1 MPTRRQQTRAKPK
14 PLPRGRNR
22 LAPEDVL
29 ARQRERLIAAMRH
42 AIAHEGFQAASVSSV
57 ASQAHVAR
65 PVFYRAFPGGK
76 EECFLT
82 VYDQAID
89 DLVAIAARAY
99 QQAPRGLSAI
109 EAALRALTLAMAKDP
124 DLARLCLIDIAALG
138 ARGLEH
144 RDALLTRAAD
154 VLTDALADPSS
165 EQRVSPRKV
174 RALIGGCY
182 QLLYMTVAEER
193 AAELPA
199 LVPDMLYMLLAYRLG
214 PQAAS
219 QSEAVTSS

>member
-1 MPTRRQQTRAKPK
+1 MPTRRQQTTPKPK

-22 LAPEDVL
+22 LEPEDVL
-29 ARQRERLIAAMRH
+29 ARQRERLLVAMRH

-57 ASQAHVAR
+57 ASRAHVAR

-89 DLVAIAARAY
+89 DLMTITAKAY
-99 QQAPRGLSAI
+99 HQAPSGLPAI
-109 EAALRALTLAMAKDP
+109 EAALRALAVTMAKDP

-154 VLTDALADPSS
+154 VLTSALVDPHSK
-165 EQRVSPRKV
+165 QAVSPRKV

-193 AAELPA
+193 ATELPA

-214 PQAAS
+214 PQVAS
-219 QSEAVTSS
+219 QPETATSA

>member
-1 MPTRRQQTRAKPK
+1 MQTRRQQTTPKPK

-29 ARQRERLIAAMRH
+29 ARQRERLLAAMRS

-82 VYDQAID
+82 VYDQTIE
-89 DLVAIAARAY
+89 DLVAITATAY
-99 QQAPRGLSAI
+99 EQAPGGLPAI
-109 EAALRALTLAMAKDP
+109 EAALRALTMAMAKDP

-144 RDALLTRAAD
+144 RDALFTRAAD
-154 VLTDALADPSS
+154 VLTSTLADPHSD
-165 EQRVSPRKV
+165 QAVSPRKV
-174 RALIGGCY
+174 RALVGGCY

-193 AAELPA
+193 TAELPT

-214 PQAAS
+214 PQSTSQSQAAAS
-219 QSEAVTSS
+219 V

>member
-1 MPTRRQQTRAKPK
+1 MPTRRQQTRPKPK

-29 ARQRERLIAAMRH
+29 ARQRERLVDAMRD
-42 AIAHEGFQAASVSSV
+42 AIADEGFLAASVSSV
-57 ASQAHVAR
+57 ASRAHVAR

-76 EECFLT
+76 EECFLA

-89 DLVAIAARAY
+89 HLVTITAKAY
-99 QQAPRGLSAI
+99 QHAPSGLPAI
-109 EAALRALTLAMAKDP
+109 EAALRALTIAMAKDP

-138 ARGLEH
+138 ASGLEH
-144 RDALLTRAAD
+144 RDALLTRAAN
-154 VLTDALADPSS
+154 VLTEALADSHSDHAVP
-165 EQRVSPRKV
+165 PRKI

-199 LVPDMLYMLLAYRLG
+199 LVPDMLYMILAYRLG
-214 PQAAS
+214 PQATS
-219 QSEAVTSS
+219 QSEIAASS